1 LLNVL
6 PSIKNS
12 IACVIFF
19 IKNLFCVNLHTT
31 NVRSVSLF
39 GLFII
44 LSIVL
49 QCLSGVMLAFSLVS
63 EPMLIPFSRDE
74 EDIEDLY
81 TDDFFWIHERGVDLI
96 FMLVVLHFLRKM
108 FLMSFSER
116 QENAW
121 KSGAFLFLILHGVIF
136 FGLVLCCTHLSDI
149 TLTIAANIMNTLT
162 FKYGKTY
169 WFLFTDQ
176 TLNSD
181 TIIRAM
187 YIHYILGLLT
197 ILLGVMHAL
206 IMHYDYKDS
215 TVFDGSENENE
226 WFDLVF
232 KKEIFMFMY
241 FLLIL
246 VLYGKFFYK
255 LIEPLNFEIFMWG
268 DVGSSTDVRF
278 LGVAPHWYFR
288 SYMSWLLLCPHHY
301 FGVFGLIYLMFVVYF
316 QTNLKKKYLE
326 LSDKFGFSNENSE
339 FSWVHIFFF
348 IIFIVSIFYT
358 NSFLPYGRFYNM
370 VGGNLG
376 LLISYLYIYTYLTFP
391 LSIITCLVFVNMK
404 SKKNLYLFVSKP
416 F

>member
-1 LLNVL
+1 
-6 PSIKNS
+6 
-12 IACVIFF
+12 
-19 IKNLFCVNLHTT
+19 
-31 NVRSVSLF
+31 
-39 GLFII
+39 
-44 LSIVL
+44 
-49 QCLSGVMLAFSLVS
+49 M
-63 EPMLIPFSRDE
+63 
-74 EDIEDLY
+74 DI
-81 TDDFFWIHERGVDLI
+81 I

-121 KSGAFLFLILHGVIF
+121 KSGAFLFLIIHGVIF

-197 ILLGVMHAL
+197 VLLGVMHAL

-232 KKEIFMFMY
+232 KKEIFMFAS
-241 FLLIL
+241 FIVIL

-255 LIEPLNFEIFMWG
+255 LVEPLNFEIFM
-268 DVGSSTDVRF
+268 
-278 LGVAPHWYFR
+278 
-288 SYMSWLLLCPHHY
+288 
-301 FGVFGLIYLMFVVYF
+301 
-316 QTNLKKKYLE
+316 
-326 LSDKFGFSNENSE
+326 
-339 FSWVHIFFF
+339 
-348 IIFIVSIFYT
+348 
-358 NSFLPYGRFYNM
+358 
-370 VGGNLG
+370 
-376 LLISYLYIYTYLTFP
+376 
-391 LSIITCLVFVNMK
+391 
-404 SKKNLYLFVSKP
+404 
-416 F
+416 